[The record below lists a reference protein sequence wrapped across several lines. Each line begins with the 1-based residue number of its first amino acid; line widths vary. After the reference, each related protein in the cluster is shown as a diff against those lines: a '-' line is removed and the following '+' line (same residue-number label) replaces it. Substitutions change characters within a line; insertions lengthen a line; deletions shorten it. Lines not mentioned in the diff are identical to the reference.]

1 MSTGTLTTVGQ
12 AILHPPLGFL
22 SLEAIAGNPHSGHNV
37 LTRPRGVHNTDAK
50 GVRWSTDVIPPGYGR
65 RNSWS
70 SISVAD
76 RTICTISNVYTIQG
90 GADLQ
95 AQRSEWSHLTGFIL
109 FEQALPFSVIFDIAP
124 GVEMTLHWLLFLE

>member
-1 MSTGTLTTVGQ
+1 MSTGALTTIGQ

-22 SLEAIAGNPHSGHNV
+22 SLEAIPTNPHTGHNV

-50 GVRWSTDVIPPGYGR
+50 GVRWATDVIPEGYGR
-65 RNSWS
+65 LNTWS

-76 RTICTISNVYTIQG
+76 RTLCTISLVYTIQG

-95 AQRSEWSHLTGFIL
+95 AQRTDENHLSGF
-109 FEQALPFSVIFDIAP
+109 
-124 GVEMTLHWLLFLE
+124 LLFDQ